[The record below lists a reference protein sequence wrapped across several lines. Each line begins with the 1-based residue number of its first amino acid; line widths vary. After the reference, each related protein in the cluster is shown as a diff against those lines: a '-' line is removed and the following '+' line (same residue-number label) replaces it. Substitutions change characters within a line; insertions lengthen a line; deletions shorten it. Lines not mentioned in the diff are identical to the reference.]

1 MKITRSL
8 LTWVVLAVVILPFVW
23 IVFNSFKAGADIISR
38 PWSLPSGINFENYV
52 NAWTKSEF
60 GKYFKNSLVT
70 VIGTLALLIPISAMA
85 AYVLAKYPFRGSKTL
100 LTGFSAGMMVPQFL
114 AIVPLF
120 MLAQKLHLYDTRLG
134 LILIYVAFSLPF
146 TIFVLYGFFQVLPDE
161 MMESASLDGASHAQT
176 FWRVML
182 PLARPGILVAL
193 IFNIIGLWNEY
204 SLALVLLADPEKYT
218 MPVGMGRI
226 MMTQQY
232 QGDWGALFAGMVI
245 VMVPLIVIYL
255 AFREKIQATMVAGA
269 VKG

>member
-1 MKITRSL
+1 MKFTRGV
-8 LTWVVLAVVILPFVW
+8 LTWVFLGVVILPFLW
-23 IVFNSFKAGADIISR
+23 ILMNSLKPGNEIISA
-38 PWSLPSGINFENYV
+38 PWSLPAAPQLQNYA

-60 GKYFKNSLVT
+60 GRYFQNSLVT
-70 VIGTLALLIPISAMA
+70 VVGTLAILLPISAMA
-85 AYVLAKYPFRGSKTL
+85 AYVLAKFPFRGSKML

-120 MLAQKLHLYDTRLG
+120 MLAQKLHLYDTRIG

-161 MMESASLDGASHAQT
+161 LMESASVDGASHAQT

-182 PLARPGILVAL
+182 PLAKPGMIVAL

-245 VMVPLIVIYL
+245 VMVPLMIVYFI
-255 AFREKIQATMVAGA
+255 FREKIQQTMVAGA

>member
-1 MKITRSL
+1 MKLTRAT
-8 LTWVVLAVVILPFVW
+8 LTWLFLAIVILPFVW
-23 IVFNSFKAGADIISR
+23 IVFNSFKPGNEIISH
-38 PWSLPSGINFENYV
+38 PWSLPKSPNFANYV

-60 GKYFKNSLVT
+60 SKYFVNSLVT
-70 VIGTLALLIPISAMA
+70 VIMTLAILIPISAMA
-85 AYVLAKYPFRGSKTL
+85 SYVLAKFPFRGSKL
-100 LTGFSAGMMVPQFL
+100 ILSGFSAGMIVPQFL

-120 MLAQKLHLYDTRLG
+120 MLAQMLHLYNTQLG

-146 TIFVLYGFFQVLPDE
+146 TVFVLFGFFQILPDE
-161 MMESASLDGASHAQT
+161 LIESASVDGASHAQT

-182 PLARPGILVAL
+182 PLAKPGLLVAL

-204 SLALVLLADPEKYT
+204 SLALVLISDTDKYT

-245 VMVPLIVIYL
+245 VMVPLMIVYFV
-255 AFREKIQATMVAGA
+255 FREKIQQTMVAGA